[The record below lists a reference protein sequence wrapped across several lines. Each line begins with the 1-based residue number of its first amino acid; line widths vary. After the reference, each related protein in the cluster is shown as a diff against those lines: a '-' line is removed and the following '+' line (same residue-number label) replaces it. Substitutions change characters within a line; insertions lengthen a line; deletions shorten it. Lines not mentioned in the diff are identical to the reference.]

1 MNTNIIHD
9 ILEEYSHY
17 ILDEKSYT
25 ITKTSNNNSQRS
37 LRELIAIV
45 LELDEQS
52 IKYEVDY
59 NDNIQLKWKY

>member
-59 NDNIQLKWKY
+59 NDNIELSV

>member
-25 ITKTSNNNSQRS
+25 ITKTSNNNSQKS

-45 LELDEQS
+45 LELNQQN

-59 NDNIQLKWKY
+59 NENIQLKA